1 MTPRISIII
10 PCYNSA
16 QWVAETIKS
25 VLSQTIEDWECIIV
39 NDGSTDNSLE
49 IIKSYA
55 EKDNRIR
62 YIDKKNEGVAI
73 ARNTAIASAQGEY
86 ILPLDADDLIA
97 PTYVEKALKYFEEH
111 PSTKLVYC
119 EADFFGTR
127 EEHWELP
134 EYNYQDFI
142 YYNCI
147 FCSAIY
153 RREDFLKTKGYNSS
167 NRNNLEDWDFLLN
180 FLKEDDIV
188 HRIPETLFFY
198 RIHGDSRTK
207 RDDDSLAK
215 SRLFLILNHA
225 HIYSKDFNRT
235 AMWIGNT
242 EKVNRLLRK
251 RKKYRKLFLSFM
263 TLSIILILLLIAC
276 VTILF
281 S

>member
-16 QWVAETIKS
+16 QWVAETIQS

-119 EADFFGTR
+119 EADFFGKR

>member
-119 EADFFGTR
+119 EADFFGKR

-215 SRLFLILNHA
+215 SRLFLILNHPQ
-225 HIYSKDFNRT
+225 IYSKDFNRT

>member
-16 QWVAETIKS
+16 QWVAETIQS